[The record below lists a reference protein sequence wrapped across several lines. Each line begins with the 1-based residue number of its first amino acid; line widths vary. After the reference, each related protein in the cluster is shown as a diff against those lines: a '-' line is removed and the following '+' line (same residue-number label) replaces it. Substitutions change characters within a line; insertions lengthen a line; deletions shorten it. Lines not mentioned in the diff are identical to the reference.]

1 MKKSIVA
8 ASAMLLATLSVG
20 ALAEDAKV
28 NCDTAQQD
36 IATLEAEK
44 KSSLEQ
50 VEKGVTSIMPS
61 TAVLHMM
68 TGTEKESQE
77 IASGEYNKR
86 IDDHIALIKSTCG
99 IQ

>member
-1 MKKSIVA
+1 V
-8 ASAMLLATLSVG
+8 LLATLSTG

-36 IATLEAEK
+36 IATLEGEK

-50 VEKGVTSIMPS
+50 AEKGVTSIMPS

-99 IQ
+99 ID

>member
-8 ASAMLLATLSVG
+8 ASAMLLATLSFG

-36 IATLEAEK
+36 IAALEGEK
-44 KSSLEQ
+44 NSSLEQ
-50 VEKGVTSIMPS
+50 MEKGVTSIMPS

-68 TGTEKESQE
+68 TGTEKESQA

-86 IDDHIALIKSTCG
+86 IDDHIALIKSACG